1 MTDQTE
7 QVEILLV
14 EDNRT
19 DTELCT
25 MALKERNLATKLVWV
40 KDGVEALEFLFGTGA
55 YSDRRIENAPKV
67 VLLDLRLPK
76 VDGLEVLQRIKA
88 DERSKRIPVVVLTSS
103 KEDRDIVASY
113 DLGVNSYI
121 SKPVDF
127 DEFSKT
133 VSELGLYWLLIDRPP
148 ISGK

>member
-1 MTDQTE
+1 MTIQTE
-7 QVEILLV
+7 DVEILLV
-14 EDNRT
+14 EDNRS
-19 DTELCT
+19 DAELCT
-25 MALKERNLATKLVWV
+25 MALQERNLANKLVWV
-40 KDGVEALEFLFGTGA
+40 KDGAEALEFLFATGA
-55 YSDRRIENAPKV
+55 YAGRKVENRPKV

-76 VDGLEVLQRIKA
+76 VDGLEVLRRLKA
-88 DERSKRIPVVVLTSS
+88 DERTKRIPVVVVTSS

-133 VSELGLYWLLIDRPP
+133 VTELGLYWLLINKPP
-148 ISGK
+148 VPHT